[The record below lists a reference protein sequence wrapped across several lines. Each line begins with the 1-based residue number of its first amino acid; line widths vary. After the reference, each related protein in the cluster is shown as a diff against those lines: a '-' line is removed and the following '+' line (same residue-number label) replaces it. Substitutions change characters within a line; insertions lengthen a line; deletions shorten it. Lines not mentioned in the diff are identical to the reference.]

1 MFKQISEFEVG
12 EDIQGYYLVKMS
24 AIKQTA
30 AGKKYLDTTLMDA
43 TGEINAKVWEG
54 EDVLLTIFKEGDI
67 VKISAKC
74 NSWQSQ
80 KQLSVNKYRPIN
92 PSDNIRIESFV
103 PTAPIPAEILYDNI
117 IAAIDGMHHAEIQKI
132 VKAIVLERQEKLLFY
147 PAAKSNHHAVRS
159 GLMYHIY
166 RMLELGKAMA
176 GVYASVNLDLLYAG
190 IILHDICKIDEM
202 ATNQLGLVSEYT
214 KQGNL
219 LGHITLGIQLI
230 GEKGKQL
237 HISTEIVEL
246 LQHMLLTHHYE
257 PEFGSP
263 KKPMFLEAE
272 LLHYIDMIDARVYD
286 ISKAMQDTKPGEF
299 SEAIW
304 SMDKRRMYNHGLEVK

>member
-1 MFKQISEFEVG
+1 M
-12 EDIQGYYLVKMS
+12 
-24 AIKQTA
+24 T
-30 AGKKYLDTTLMDA
+30 
-43 TGEINAKVWEG
+43 
-54 EDVLLTIFKEGDI
+54 
-67 VKISAKC
+67 AKC

-80 KQLSVNKYRPIN
+80 KQLSVQKYRPIN

-117 IAAIDGMHHAEIQKI
+117 IAAIDGMHHQEIQKI
-132 VKAIVLERQEKLLFY
+132 VKAIVLERSEKLMFY

-166 RMLELGKAMA
+166 RMLELGKAIA
-176 GVYASVNLDLLYAG
+176 GVYPNVNLDLLYAG

-214 KQGNL
+214 KSGNL

-237 HISTEIVEL
+237 HIHQEVVEL

-286 ISKAMQDTKPGEF
+286 IAKAMGETKAGEF

-304 SMDKRRMYNHGLEVK
+304 SMDKRRMYNHGL